1 MTRRCFFPDWIDAAE
16 RLAVLKD
23 QAAHHVRNVL
33 RLKPGE
39 AIELRDGDGRG
50 WNGVILDMA
59 EEQIRIRLLEPYD
72 LPTESSLE
80 LSLALALA
88 RPDRM
93 DLVLRQATEIGLT
106 RFIVF
111 KAERSR
117 YGLSR
122 GQATK
127 RRDRWLKIAREAV
140 CQCGRMRLPEI
151 IICEDWNDFVLQA
164 GRCASSEMV
173 GLRIFAVERGTGR
186 NLLSLWR
193 SCPMYRQVLTVVG
206 PEGGWTSGEVNRFVE
221 ADFYPVRLGP
231 RILRFETA
239 ATVLLSSVQT
249 LWGDFGHP
257 V

>member
-1 MTRRCFFPDWIDAAE
+1 MTRHCFYADWLDAAE

-39 AIELRDGDGRG
+39 VIDLRDCDGRG
-50 WNGVILDMA
+50 WKGVIADMT
-59 EEQIRIRLLEPYD
+59 EEQVRIQLLEPYD
-72 LPTESSLE
+72 LPTESPLE

-111 KAERSR
+111 KAERSQ

-122 GQATK
+122 DQAAK

-151 IICEDWNDFVLQA
+151 VICEDWMDFLLE
-164 GRCASSEMV
+164 ASQCTTPRTA
-173 GLRIFAVERGTGR
+173 GLRIFADESGTGR

-206 PEGGWTSGEVNRFVE
+206 PEGGWTPVEVNRFAE

-239 ATVLLSSVQT
+239 ATALLSSVQT
-249 LWGDFGHP
+249 LWGDFGQP